1 MILIST
7 TFIVAFLC

>member
-7 TFIVAFLC
+7 TKEMA